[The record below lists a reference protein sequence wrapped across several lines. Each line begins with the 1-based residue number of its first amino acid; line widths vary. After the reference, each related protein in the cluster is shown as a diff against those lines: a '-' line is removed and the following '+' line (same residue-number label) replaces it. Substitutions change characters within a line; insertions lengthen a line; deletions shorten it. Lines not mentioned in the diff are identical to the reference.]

1 MAQVQ
6 TLVAEKRTKTG
17 TSECRRLRRNGI
29 IPGNLY
35 GHGQDPVMFSVS
47 ADVLNSLVQSGARI
61 LDLQLNGETEKTM
74 FRELQWDTFGVTILH
89 FDLLRI
95 DAQERVT
102 VEVSLDLKGV
112 SPGVAAGGRLDHH
125 TRFLSLECP
134 AFQIPDSIQ
143 VRIGS
148 LEIGDAIHVSDLDI
162 PEGFE
167 IHNPPESVVVQVL
180 APIEEEEEDEEVAGK
195 KKKKKASKRG
205 DISFLRMRRKTIDSI
220 AENTV

>member
-1 MAQVQ
+1 MAQEQ

-17 TSECRRLRRNGI
+17 TSECRRLRRKGV

-47 ADVLNSLVQSGARI
+47 ADALNSLVQLGTRI
-61 LDLQLNGETEKTM
+61 LDLQLNGETAKTI
-74 FRELQWDTFGVTILH
+74 FRELQWDTFGIKILH
-89 FDLLRI
+89 VDLLRI

-102 VEVSLDLKGV
+102 VEVPVELKGV
-112 SPGVAAGGRLDHH
+112 SPGVIAGGLLDHH
-125 TRFLSLECP
+125 TRSLSLECP
-134 AFQIPDSIQ
+134 AFQLPDSIP

-148 LEIGDAIHVSDLDI
+148 LEIGDAIHVSDLDF

-180 APIEEEEEDEEVAGK
+180 AAREEEEEEEEVEGAELGP
-195 KKKKKASKRG
+195 AEPEVIG
-205 DISFLRMRRKTIDSI
+205 RKEEKEEES
-220 AENTV
+220 E